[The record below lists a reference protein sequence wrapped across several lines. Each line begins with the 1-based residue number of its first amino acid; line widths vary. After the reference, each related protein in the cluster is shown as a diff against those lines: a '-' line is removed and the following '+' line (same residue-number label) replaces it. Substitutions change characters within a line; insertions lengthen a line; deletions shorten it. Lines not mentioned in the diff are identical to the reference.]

1 MQFESASVALRAGA
15 LSGAASIRLFLAS
28 LMMTHRALQAVGR
41 MFVPRSRA
49 LVNDVLWLHRQ
60 VPTCSHTREMQL
72 LELSD
77 LRRQLGERVS
87 WATLFVLAFARVST
101 RYPQLLQ
108 TWRVW
113 PFAHLFQHAAP
124 VASIAVQ
131 RHYQNDDWLLWGK
144 IQSPHEKSLSELQS
158 LLDRF
163 TNGPVEEV
171 FRQQLQL
178 AMLPTPLRRF
188 VWWCNLNFCGEKR
201 VKRTGT
207 FLLTTLAGRGADN
220 AHPPSFL
227 TSSLSYA
234 PLQADGQCRV
244 SLIYDHRLMDGA
256 LIADCL
262 AELEEELNGA
272 VLAELRE
279 LASTNCPRAAA

>member
-1 MQFESASVALRAGA
+1 M
-15 LSGAASIRLFLAS
+15 
-28 LMMTHRALQAVGR
+28 
-41 MFVPRSRA
+41 PRSRA
-49 LVNDVLWLHRQ
+49 LVNDVLWLHRH
-60 VPTCSHTREMQL
+60 VPTCSHTREMRL

-77 LRRQLGERVS
+77 SRRQLGERIS
-87 WATLFVLAFARVST
+87 WATFFVKAYARVST

-113 PFAHLFQHAAP
+113 PFAHLFQHAVP

-131 RHYQNDDWLLWGK
+131 RRYQNDDWLLWGK
-144 IQSPHEKSLSELQS
+144 IQQPHEKSLSELQS

-163 TNGPVEEV
+163 TDGPVEEV

-188 VWWCNLNFCGEKR
+188 VWWCNLNLCGEKR

-234 PLQADGQCRV
+234 PLQADGRCRV
-244 SLIYDHRLMDGA
+244 SLIYDHRVMDGA
-256 LIADCL
+256 LVADCL

-279 LASTNCPRAAA
+279 LASTSRPRAAA